1 MIFRKSGGWA
11 LNWNPSLR
19 PVPSQPRICINSTLI
34 LEEVVANVIAY
45 AYDDN
50 GRHEITVRVERK
62 DRELIMEVEDDGR
75 PLDLQQA
82 SQPNLARPL
91 EDMPVG
97 GLGNPLCSQV
107 RLRHAV

>member
-1 MIFRKSGGWA
+1 M
-11 LNWNPSLR
+11 
-19 PVPSQPRICINSTLI
+19 
-34 LEEVVANVIAY
+34 ANVIAY

-75 PLDLQQA
+75 PFDPQQA
-82 SQPNLARPL
+82 SQPDFSRPL

-97 GLGNPLCSQV
+97 GLGIHFVRKFTSGMQYERIEGKN
-107 RLRHAV
+107 RLRMTKIIA